1 MLFEEGITVFSS
13 VLLLPP
19 KPKAPVDVPLK
30 LNIDAAALTSTGPFD
45 SAEFVSVL
53 GLLNKFG
60 NEVELLEPKVKAA
73 LLLPGVPLLPKVKPE
88 EPSPLPNDT
97 SDESVLGMLSTEGT
111 EGTIEKSLE
120 LDILMGTESDLD
132 TNEKLLP
139 PLERAIESTLE
150 FSDLVISVVLGKGTV
165 LLSSLTPKEKA
176 GLVLFVPKENP
187 DFVPSCAA
195 KENAGLVSSFVPKEK
210 TDFVS
215 PVAPKE
221 NPVFLVL

>member
-13 VLLLPP
+13 VLLLPL

-73 LLLPGVPLLPKVKPE
+73 LLLPLLPKVKPE

-187 DFVPSCAA
+187 DFVPSWAA